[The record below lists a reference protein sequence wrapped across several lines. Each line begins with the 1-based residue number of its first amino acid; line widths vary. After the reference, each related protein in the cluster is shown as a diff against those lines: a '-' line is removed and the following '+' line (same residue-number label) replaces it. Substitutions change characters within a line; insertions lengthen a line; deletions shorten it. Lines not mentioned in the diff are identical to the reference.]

1 MTRQI
6 DCEIIKDVM
15 PLYLDGL
22 SGDVTNEIIETHL
35 KECKKCRSAYE
46 KLKSDREALLEE
58 TRAQDEEAACYLSK
72 KRIVYTDYKVV
83 YNNMNSIAELKSGRK
98 IRGALNTGILIL
110 TAAFYCLWYVN
121 TENLAQCCVLSSIAV
136 VAASIIS
143 AVSELIYDKIK
154 DNVPQDIKAEY
165 HAYIRFK
172 INRVMFIGLMIL
184 LAITFVLSILLFKT

>member
-15 PLYLDGL
+15 LLYLDGL

-110 TAAFYCLWYVN
+110 AAAFYCLWYVN
-121 TENLAQCCVLSSIAV
+121 TENLAQCCVLSAIAV

-143 AVSELIYDKIK
+143 AVTELIYDEIK
-154 DNVPQDIKAEY
+154 GNVPQDMKTEY

-172 INRVMFIGLMIL
+172 INRVMFIGVMIVL
-184 LAITFVLSILLFKT
+184 VITFVLSILLYK

>member
-6 DCEIIKDVM
+6 DCEIIKDAM
-15 PLYLDGL
+15 PLYLDGI
-22 SGDVTNEIIETHL
+22 SGGVTNEIIETHL

-110 TAAFYCLWYVN
+110 AAVFYCLWYVN
-121 TENLAQCCVLSSIAV
+121 TENLAQCCVLSAIAV

-154 DNVPQDIKAEY
+154 DNVPQDMKAEY

-172 INRVMFIGLMIL
+172 INRVMFIGVMIVL
-184 LAITFVLSILLFKT
+184 VITFVLSILLYK

>member
-6 DCEIIKDVM
+6 DCEIIKDAM

-110 TAAFYCLWYVN
+110 AAAFYCLWYVN
-121 TENLAQCCVLSSIAV
+121 TENLAQCCVLSAIAV

-143 AVSELIYDKIK
+143 AVTELIYDEIK
-154 DNVPQDIKAEY
+154 GNVPQDMKAEY

-172 INRVMFIGLMIL
+172 INRVMFIGVMIVL
-184 LAITFVLSILLFKT
+184 VITFVLSILLYK

>member
-6 DCEIIKDVM
+6 DCEIIKDAM
-15 PLYLDGL
+15 PLYLDGI
-22 SGDVTNEIIETHL
+22 SGGVTNEIIETHL
-35 KECKKCRSAYE
+35 KECEKCRSVYE
-46 KLKSDREALLEE
+46 KLNADREALLDEV
-58 TRAQDEEAACYLSK
+58 RAQDQEEARYLSK

-83 YNNMNSIAELKSGRK
+83 YNNVNSIVKLKSGRK

-121 TENLAQCCVLSSIAV
+121 TENLAQCCVLSAIAV

-154 DNVPQDIKAEY
+154 DNVPQDMKAEY

>member
-110 TAAFYCLWYVN
+110 AAVFYCLWYVN
-121 TENLAQCCVLSSIAV
+121 TENLAQCCVLSAIAV

-143 AVSELIYDKIK
+143 AVTELIYDEIK
-154 DNVPQDIKAEY
+154 GNVPQDMKAEY

-172 INRVMFIGLMIL
+172 INRVMFIGVMIVL
-184 LAITFVLSILLFKT
+184 VITFVLSILLYK

>member
-110 TAAFYCLWYVN
+110 AAAFYCLWYVN
-121 TENLAQCCVLSSIAV
+121 TENLAQCCVLSAIAV

-143 AVSELIYDKIK
+143 AVTELIYDEIK
-154 DNVPQDIKAEY
+154 GNVPQDMKAEY

-172 INRVMFIGLMIL
+172 INRVMFIGVMIVL
-184 LAITFVLSILLFKT
+184 VITFVLSILLYK

>member
-110 TAAFYCLWYVN
+110 AAAFYCLWYVN
-121 TENLAQCCVLSSIAV
+121 TENLAQCCALSAIAV

-143 AVSELIYDKIK
+143 AVTELIYDEIK
-154 DNVPQDIKAEY
+154 GNVPQDMKAEY

-172 INRVMFIGLMIL
+172 INRVMFIGVMIVL
-184 LAITFVLSILLFKT
+184 VITFVLSILLYK

>member
-1 MTRQI
+1 MIRQI

-110 TAAFYCLWYVN
+110 AAAFYCLWYVN
-121 TENLAQCCVLSSIAV
+121 TENLAQCCVLSAIAV

-143 AVSELIYDKIK
+143 AVTELIYDEIK
-154 DNVPQDIKAEY
+154 GNVPQDMKAEY

-172 INRVMFIGLMIL
+172 INRVMFIGVMIVL
-184 LAITFVLSILLFKT
+184 VITFVLSILLYK

>member
-15 PLYLDGL
+15 LLYLDGL

-110 TAAFYCLWYVN
+110 AAAFYCLWYVN
-121 TENLAQCCVLSSIAV
+121 TENLAQCCVLSAIAV

-143 AVSELIYDKIK
+143 AVTELIYDEIK
-154 DNVPQDIKAEY
+154 GNVPQDMKAEY

-172 INRVMFIGLMIL
+172 INRVMFIGVMIVL
-184 LAITFVLSILLFKT
+184 VITFVLSILLYK

>member
-98 IRGALNTGILIL
+98 IRGALNTGILIPA
-110 TAAFYCLWYVN
+110 AAFYCLWYVN
-121 TENLAQCCVLSSIAV
+121 TENLAQCCALSAIAV

-143 AVSELIYDKIK
+143 AVTELIYDEIK
-154 DNVPQDIKAEY
+154 GNVPQDMKAEY

-172 INRVMFIGLMIL
+172 INRVMFIGVMIVL
-184 LAITFVLSILLFKT
+184 VITFVLSILLYK

>member
-98 IRGALNTGILIL
+98 IRGTLNTGILIL
-110 TAAFYCLWYVN
+110 AAAFYCLWYVN
-121 TENLAQCCVLSSIAV
+121 TENLAQCCVLSAIAV

-143 AVSELIYDKIK
+143 AVTELIYDEIK
-154 DNVPQDIKAEY
+154 GNVPQDMKAEY

-172 INRVMFIGLMIL
+172 INRVMFIGVMIVL
-184 LAITFVLSILLFKT
+184 VITFVLSILLYK

>member
-22 SGDVTNEIIETHL
+22 SGDVTNEIIEIHL
-35 KECKKCRSAYE
+35 KECEKCRSVYE
-46 KLKSDREALLEE
+46 KLKADREALLDEV
-58 TRAQDEEAACYLSK
+58 RAQDQEEARYLSK

-83 YNNMNSIAELKSGRK
+83 YNNVNSIAELKSGRK

-110 TAAFYCLWYVN
+110 AAVFYCLWYVN
-121 TENLAQCCVLSSIAV
+121 TENLAQCCVLSAIAV

-143 AVSELIYDKIK
+143 AVTELIYDEIK
-154 DNVPQDIKAEY
+154 GNVPQDMKAEY

-172 INRVMFIGLMIL
+172 INRVMFIGVMIVL
-184 LAITFVLSILLFKT
+184 VITFVLSILLYK

>member
-6 DCEIIKDVM
+6 DCEIIKDAM

-110 TAAFYCLWYVN
+110 AAVFYCLWYVN
-121 TENLAQCCVLSSIAV
+121 TENLAQCCVLSAIAV

-143 AVSELIYDKIK
+143 AVTELIYDEIK
-154 DNVPQDIKAEY
+154 GNVPQDMKAEY

-172 INRVMFIGLMIL
+172 INRVMFIGVMIVL
-184 LAITFVLSILLFKT
+184 VITFVLSILLYK

>member
-83 YNNMNSIAELKSGRK
+83 YNNMNSIVKLKSGRK

-110 TAAFYCLWYVN
+110 AAAFYCLWYVN
-121 TENLAQCCVLSSIAV
+121 TENLAQCCVLSAIAV

-143 AVSELIYDKIK
+143 AVTELIYDEIK
-154 DNVPQDIKAEY
+154 GNVPQDMKAEY

-172 INRVMFIGLMIL
+172 INRVMFIGVMIVL
-184 LAITFVLSILLFKT
+184 VITFVLSILLYK

>member
-110 TAAFYCLWYVN
+110 AAVFYCLWYVN
-121 TENLAQCCVLSSIAV
+121 TENLAQCCVLSAIAV

-143 AVSELIYDKIK
+143 AVTELIYDKIK
-154 DNVPQDIKAEY
+154 CNVPQDMKAEY

-172 INRVMFIGLMIL
+172 INRVMFIGVIIL
-184 LAITFVLSILLFKT
+184 LVITFVLSILLYK